1 MRESLRL
8 TGAKARRLVLNDLIG
23 SKLVPVRLRWRLLNA
38 MGMRLEPVGIAA
50 GTWFGGVD
58 IAMGENSGCNI
69 GCVFDNLAPI
79 TIGRNVGIGHQVMFL
94 TSTHEPG
101 VGKAMG
107 REVGKPIVVGDG
119 AWIGARAT
127 IMPGVT
133 IGAGATIGV
142 GSVVTKDCEPGG
154 VYAGVPARLL
164 KTRKTSVPLQ
174 SVTTDDPASLP
185 A

>member
-1 MRESLRL
+1 MRESLRS
-8 TGAKARRLVLNDLIG
+8 TAAKARRLVVNDLIG
-23 SKLVPVRLRWRLLNA
+23 SKLVPWRLRWRLLRV
-38 MGMRLEPVGIAA
+38 MGMNLDACGIAA

-58 IAMGENSGCNI
+58 ITMGAGSGCNV

-79 TIGRNVGIGHQVMFL
+79 TIGRDVGIGHEVMFL

-142 GSVVTKDCEPGG
+142 GAVVTKDCEPGG
-154 VYAGVPARLL
+154 VYTGVPARLL
-164 KTRKTSVPLQ
+164 KTRKTSVPLHA
-174 SVTTDDPASLP
+174 VPAIDPASLP